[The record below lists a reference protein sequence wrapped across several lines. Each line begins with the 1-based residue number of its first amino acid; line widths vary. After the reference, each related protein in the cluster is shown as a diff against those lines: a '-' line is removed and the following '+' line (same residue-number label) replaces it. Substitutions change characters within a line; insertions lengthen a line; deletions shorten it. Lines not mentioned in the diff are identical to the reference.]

1 MIKILLLIDYSSEFD
16 RKLLRGLVQYSKEN
30 GPWLFYRLPSYYS
43 AMHGEQGILK
53 WAKEWKADAII
64 GQWNNDTIDLQKELN
79 IPVVLQNYH
88 HRSVTYSNLTGGY
101 KGTGRMA
108 AQFFAKRMFRNFA
121 YFGVKGVVW
130 SDERC
135 EGYRQEVKRIGG
147 EFFSFE
153 SDKQED
159 EIRME
164 VSQWLQQLPKPVAL
178 FCCDDAHALF
188 ISETCRMNNIHIPEE
203 IALLGVDNDELMC
216 NISDP
221 PISSIEL
228 EVERGGYSIG
238 RLIHQQI
245 KKEHGGTFNI
255 VINPI
260 RIELRQSTEKHN
272 IKDPYILE
280 FLGIPEQTDFSETE
294 LESRLID
301 HLQEFLL
308 ELGTGFAFVAR
319 QKRFTFEED
328 HFRVDLVFYNRLL
341 QCFVLFD
348 LKTEKLKHQDLGQMQ
363 MYVNYYDR
371 YEKTDFENPTIGI
384 LLCPQ
389 KNDAVVELTLPENS
403 NIFPSQYQ
411 LYLPDKKLLQKKLQE
426 WIEEETGGEDD

>member
-1 MIKILLLIDYSSEFD
+1 MERDMENKNILPANPEDSVPELKLLCQKAVDLIDRARNTAIREVN
-16 RKLLRGLVQYSKEN
+16 LVQLLTYYTLGKWIVEVQQGGSGRAKYGKRVLETLSDALNHVFGKGYSVSTLTNIRKFYEIYKNRISAPMVTDFAEPNPQPLVTKFGNDVPFRLSWTHYLILMRIQNEEERDFYERLAIQEN
-30 GPWLFYRLPSYYS
+30 WGKRELSRQYGSSLYERML
-43 AMHGEQGILK
+43 
-53 WAKEWKADAII
+53 I
-64 GQWNNDTIDLQKELN
+64 GK
-79 IPVVLQNYH
+79 
-88 HRSVTYSNLTGGY
+88 
-101 KGTGRMA
+101 
-108 AQFFAKRMFRNFA
+108 
-121 YFGVKGVVW
+121 
-130 SDERC
+130 
-135 EGYRQEVKRIGG
+135 
-147 EFFSFE
+147 
-153 SDKQED
+153 DKQQ
-159 EIRME
+159 ILRL
-164 VSQWLQQLPKPVAL
+164 SKK
-178 FCCDDAHALF
+178 
-188 ISETCRMNNIHIPEE
+188 
-203 IALLGVDNDELMC
+203 
-216 NISDP
+216 
-221 PISSIEL
+221 
-228 EVERGGYSIG
+228 G
-238 RLIHQQI
+238 RLA
-245 KKEHGGTFNI
+245 
-255 VINPI
+255 
-260 RIELRQSTEKHN
+260 EKPADLV
-272 IKDPYILE
+272 KDPYILE

-403 NIFPSQYQ
+403 NIFASQYQ

>member
-1 MIKILLLIDYSSEFD
+1 MERDMENKNILPANPEDSVPELKILCQKAVDLIDRARNTAIREVN
-16 RKLLRGLVQYSKEN
+16 LVQLLTYYTLGKWIVEVQQGGSGRAKYGKRVLETLSDALNHAFGKGYSVSTLTNIRK
-30 GPWLFYRLPSYYS
+30 FYEIYKNRISAPMVTDFSEPNSQPLVTKFGNDVPFRLSWTHYL
-43 AMHGEQGILK
+43 ILMR
-53 WAKEWKADAII
+53 I
-64 GQWNNDTIDLQKELN
+64 
-79 IPVVLQNYH
+79 QNE
-88 HRSVTYSNLTGGY
+88 
-101 KGTGRMA
+101 
-108 AQFFAKRMFRNFA
+108 
-121 YFGVKGVVW
+121 
-130 SDERC
+130 DERDFY
-135 EGYRQEVKRIGG
+135 EQLAIQENWGKRELSRQYGSSLYERMLIGK
-147 EFFSFE
+147 
-153 SDKQED
+153 DKQQ
-159 EIRME
+159 ILRL
-164 VSQWLQQLPKPVAL
+164 SKK
-178 FCCDDAHALF
+178 
-188 ISETCRMNNIHIPEE
+188 
-203 IALLGVDNDELMC
+203 
-216 NISDP
+216 
-221 PISSIEL
+221 
-228 EVERGGYSIG
+228 G
-238 RLIHQQI
+238 RLA
-245 KKEHGGTFNI
+245 
-255 VINPI
+255 
-260 RIELRQSTEKHN
+260 EKPADLV
-272 IKDPYILE
+272 KDPYILE

-371 YEKTDFENPTIGI
+371 YEKADFENPTIGI

-403 NIFPSQYQ
+403 NIFASQYQ

>member
-1 MIKILLLIDYSSEFD
+1 MERDMENKNILPANPEDSVPELKILCQKAVDLIDRARNTAIREVN
-16 RKLLRGLVQYSKEN
+16 LVQLLTYYTLGKWIVEVQQGGSGRAKYGKRVLETLSDALNHVFGKGYSVSTLTNIRK
-30 GPWLFYRLPSYYS
+30 FYEIYKNRISAPMVTDFAEQNSQPLVTKFGNDVPFRLSWTHYL
-43 AMHGEQGILK
+43 ILMR
-53 WAKEWKADAII
+53 I
-64 GQWNNDTIDLQKELN
+64 
-79 IPVVLQNYH
+79 QNE
-88 HRSVTYSNLTGGY
+88 
-101 KGTGRMA
+101 
-108 AQFFAKRMFRNFA
+108 
-121 YFGVKGVVW
+121 
-130 SDERC
+130 DERDFY
-135 EGYRQEVKRIGG
+135 EQLAIQENWGKRELSRQYGSSLYEWMLIGK
-147 EFFSFE
+147 
-153 SDKQED
+153 DKQQ
-159 EIRME
+159 ILRL
-164 VSQWLQQLPKPVAL
+164 SKK
-178 FCCDDAHALF
+178 
-188 ISETCRMNNIHIPEE
+188 
-203 IALLGVDNDELMC
+203 
-216 NISDP
+216 
-221 PISSIEL
+221 
-228 EVERGGYSIG
+228 G
-238 RLIHQQI
+238 RLA
-245 KKEHGGTFNI
+245 
-255 VINPI
+255 
-260 RIELRQSTEKHN
+260 EKPADLV
-272 IKDPYILE
+272 KDPYILE

-403 NIFPSQYQ
+403 NIFASQYQ

>member
-1 MIKILLLIDYSSEFD
+1 MERDMENKNILPANPEDSVPELKILCQKADDLIDRARNTAIREVN
-16 RKLLRGLVQYSKEN
+16 LVQLLTYYTLGKWIVEVQQGGSGRAKYGKRVLETLSDALNHVFGKGYSVSTLTNIRKFYEIYKNRISAPMVTDFSEPNSQPLVTKFGNDVPFRLSWTHYLILMRIQNEEERDFYEQLAIQEN
-30 GPWLFYRLPSYYS
+30 WGKRELSRQYGSSLYERML
-43 AMHGEQGILK
+43 
-53 WAKEWKADAII
+53 I
-64 GQWNNDTIDLQKELN
+64 GK
-79 IPVVLQNYH
+79 
-88 HRSVTYSNLTGGY
+88 
-101 KGTGRMA
+101 
-108 AQFFAKRMFRNFA
+108 
-121 YFGVKGVVW
+121 
-130 SDERC
+130 
-135 EGYRQEVKRIGG
+135 
-147 EFFSFE
+147 
-153 SDKQED
+153 DKQQ
-159 EIRME
+159 ILRL
-164 VSQWLQQLPKPVAL
+164 SKK
-178 FCCDDAHALF
+178 
-188 ISETCRMNNIHIPEE
+188 
-203 IALLGVDNDELMC
+203 
-216 NISDP
+216 
-221 PISSIEL
+221 
-228 EVERGGYSIG
+228 G
-238 RLIHQQI
+238 RLA
-245 KKEHGGTFNI
+245 
-255 VINPI
+255 
-260 RIELRQSTEKHN
+260 EKPADLV
-272 IKDPYILE
+272 KDPYILE

-403 NIFPSQYQ
+403 NIFASQYQ

>member
-1 MIKILLLIDYSSEFD
+1 MERDMENKNILPENPEDSVPELKILCQKAVDLIDRARNTAIREVN
-16 RKLLRGLVQYSKEN
+16 LVQLLTYYTLGKWIVEVQQGGSGRAKYGKRVLETLSDALNHVFGKGYSVSTLTNIRK
-30 GPWLFYRLPSYYS
+30 FYEIYKNRISAPMVTDFAEQNSQPLVTKFGNDVPFRLSWTHYL
-43 AMHGEQGILK
+43 ILMR
-53 WAKEWKADAII
+53 I
-64 GQWNNDTIDLQKELN
+64 
-79 IPVVLQNYH
+79 QNE
-88 HRSVTYSNLTGGY
+88 
-101 KGTGRMA
+101 
-108 AQFFAKRMFRNFA
+108 
-121 YFGVKGVVW
+121 
-130 SDERC
+130 DERDFY
-135 EGYRQEVKRIGG
+135 EQLAIQENWGKRELSRQYGSSLYERMLIGK
-147 EFFSFE
+147 
-153 SDKQED
+153 DKQQ
-159 EIRME
+159 ILRL
-164 VSQWLQQLPKPVAL
+164 SKK
-178 FCCDDAHALF
+178 
-188 ISETCRMNNIHIPEE
+188 
-203 IALLGVDNDELMC
+203 
-216 NISDP
+216 
-221 PISSIEL
+221 
-228 EVERGGYSIG
+228 G
-238 RLIHQQI
+238 RLA
-245 KKEHGGTFNI
+245 
-255 VINPI
+255 
-260 RIELRQSTEKHN
+260 EKPADLV
-272 IKDPYILE
+272 KDPYILE

-403 NIFPSQYQ
+403 NIFASQYQ

>member
-1 MIKILLLIDYSSEFD
+1 MERDMENKNILPANPEDSVPELKILCQKAVDLIDRARNTAIREVN
-16 RKLLRGLVQYSKEN
+16 LVQLLTYYTLGKWIVEVQQGGSGRAKYGKRVLETLSDALNHVFGKGYSVSTLTNIRKFYEIYKNRISAPMVTDFAEQNSQPLVTKFGNDVPFRLSWTHYLILMRIQNEEERDFYERLAIQEN
-30 GPWLFYRLPSYYS
+30 WGKRELSRQYGSSLYERML
-43 AMHGEQGILK
+43 
-53 WAKEWKADAII
+53 I
-64 GQWNNDTIDLQKELN
+64 GK
-79 IPVVLQNYH
+79 
-88 HRSVTYSNLTGGY
+88 
-101 KGTGRMA
+101 
-108 AQFFAKRMFRNFA
+108 
-121 YFGVKGVVW
+121 
-130 SDERC
+130 
-135 EGYRQEVKRIGG
+135 
-147 EFFSFE
+147 
-153 SDKQED
+153 DKQQ
-159 EIRME
+159 ILRL
-164 VSQWLQQLPKPVAL
+164 SKK
-178 FCCDDAHALF
+178 
-188 ISETCRMNNIHIPEE
+188 
-203 IALLGVDNDELMC
+203 
-216 NISDP
+216 
-221 PISSIEL
+221 
-228 EVERGGYSIG
+228 G
-238 RLIHQQI
+238 RLA
-245 KKEHGGTFNI
+245 
-255 VINPI
+255 
-260 RIELRQSTEKHN
+260 EKPADLV
-272 IKDPYILE
+272 KDPYILE

-389 KNDAVVELTLPENS
+389 KNDAVVKLTLPENS
-403 NIFPSQYQ
+403 NIFASQYQ

>member
-1 MIKILLLIDYSSEFD
+1 MERDMENKNILPANPGDSVPELKILCQKAVDLIDRARNTAIREVN
-16 RKLLRGLVQYSKEN
+16 LVQLLTYYTLGKWIVEVQQGGSGRAKYGKRVLETLSDALNHVFGKGYSVSTLTNIRK
-30 GPWLFYRLPSYYS
+30 FYEIYKNRISAPMVTDFSEPNSQPLVTKFGNDVPFRLSWTHYL
-43 AMHGEQGILK
+43 ILMR
-53 WAKEWKADAII
+53 I
-64 GQWNNDTIDLQKELN
+64 
-79 IPVVLQNYH
+79 QNE
-88 HRSVTYSNLTGGY
+88 
-101 KGTGRMA
+101 
-108 AQFFAKRMFRNFA
+108 
-121 YFGVKGVVW
+121 
-130 SDERC
+130 DERDFY
-135 EGYRQEVKRIGG
+135 ERLAIQENWGKRELSRQYGSSLYERMLIGK
-147 EFFSFE
+147 
-153 SDKQED
+153 DKQQ
-159 EIRME
+159 ILRL
-164 VSQWLQQLPKPVAL
+164 SKK
-178 FCCDDAHALF
+178 
-188 ISETCRMNNIHIPEE
+188 
-203 IALLGVDNDELMC
+203 
-216 NISDP
+216 
-221 PISSIEL
+221 
-228 EVERGGYSIG
+228 G
-238 RLIHQQI
+238 RLA
-245 KKEHGGTFNI
+245 
-255 VINPI
+255 
-260 RIELRQSTEKHN
+260 EKPADLV
-272 IKDPYILE
+272 KDPYILE

-403 NIFPSQYQ
+403 NIFASQYQ

>member
-1 MIKILLLIDYSSEFD
+1 MERDMENKNILPANPEDSVPELKILCQKAVDLIDRARNTAIREVN
-16 RKLLRGLVQYSKEN
+16 LVQLLTYYTLGKWIVEVQQGGSGRAKYGKRVLETLSDALNHVFGKGYSVSTLTNIRK
-30 GPWLFYRLPSYYS
+30 FYEIYKNRISAPMVTDFSEPNSQPLVTKFGNDVPFRLSWTHYL
-43 AMHGEQGILK
+43 ILMR
-53 WAKEWKADAII
+53 I
-64 GQWNNDTIDLQKELN
+64 
-79 IPVVLQNYH
+79 QNE
-88 HRSVTYSNLTGGY
+88 
-101 KGTGRMA
+101 
-108 AQFFAKRMFRNFA
+108 
-121 YFGVKGVVW
+121 
-130 SDERC
+130 DERDFY
-135 EGYRQEVKRIGG
+135 ERLAIQENWGKRELSRQYGSSLYERMLIGK
-147 EFFSFE
+147 
-153 SDKQED
+153 DKQQ
-159 EIRME
+159 ILRL
-164 VSQWLQQLPKPVAL
+164 SKKGQLAEKPADLV
-178 FCCDDAHALF
+178 
-188 ISETCRMNNIHIPEE
+188 
-203 IALLGVDNDELMC
+203 
-216 NISDP
+216 
-221 PISSIEL
+221 
-228 EVERGGYSIG
+228 
-238 RLIHQQI
+238 
-245 KKEHGGTFNI
+245 
-255 VINPI
+255 
-260 RIELRQSTEKHN
+260 
-272 IKDPYILE
+272 KDPYILE

-403 NIFPSQYQ
+403 NIFASQYQ

>member
-1 MIKILLLIDYSSEFD
+1 MKRDMENKNILPANPEDSVPELKILCQKAVDLIDRARNTAIREVN
-16 RKLLRGLVQYSKEN
+16 LVQLLTYYTLGKWIVEVQQGGSGRAKYGKRVLETLSDALNQAFGKGYSVSTLTNIRK
-30 GPWLFYRLPSYYS
+30 FYEIYKNRISAPMVTDFAEPNPQPLVTKFGNDVPFRLSWTHYL
-43 AMHGEQGILK
+43 ILMR
-53 WAKEWKADAII
+53 I
-64 GQWNNDTIDLQKELN
+64 
-79 IPVVLQNYH
+79 QNE
-88 HRSVTYSNLTGGY
+88 
-101 KGTGRMA
+101 
-108 AQFFAKRMFRNFA
+108 
-121 YFGVKGVVW
+121 
-130 SDERC
+130 DERDFY
-135 EGYRQEVKRIGG
+135 EQLAIQENWGKRELSRQYGSSLYERMLIGK
-147 EFFSFE
+147 
-153 SDKQED
+153 DKQQ
-159 EIRME
+159 ILRL
-164 VSQWLQQLPKPVAL
+164 SKK
-178 FCCDDAHALF
+178 
-188 ISETCRMNNIHIPEE
+188 
-203 IALLGVDNDELMC
+203 
-216 NISDP
+216 
-221 PISSIEL
+221 
-228 EVERGGYSIG
+228 G
-238 RLIHQQI
+238 RLA
-245 KKEHGGTFNI
+245 
-255 VINPI
+255 
-260 RIELRQSTEKHN
+260 EKPADLV
-272 IKDPYILE
+272 KDPYILE

-403 NIFPSQYQ
+403 NIFASQYQ

-426 WIEEETGGEDD
+426 WIEEETVGEDD

>member
-1 MIKILLLIDYSSEFD
+1 MERDMENKNILPENPEDSVPELKILCQKAVNLIDRARNTAIREVN
-16 RKLLRGLVQYSKEN
+16 LVQLLTYYTLGKWIVEVQQGGSGRAKYGKRVLETLSDALNQAFGKGYSVSTLTNIRK
-30 GPWLFYRLPSYYS
+30 FYEIYKSRISPPLVTDFAEQNSQPLVTKFGNDVPFRLSWTHYL
-43 AMHGEQGILK
+43 ILMR
-53 WAKEWKADAII
+53 I
-64 GQWNNDTIDLQKELN
+64 
-79 IPVVLQNYH
+79 QNE
-88 HRSVTYSNLTGGY
+88 
-101 KGTGRMA
+101 
-108 AQFFAKRMFRNFA
+108 
-121 YFGVKGVVW
+121 
-130 SDERC
+130 DERDFY
-135 EGYRQEVKRIGG
+135 ERLAIQENWGKRELSRQYGSSLYERMLIGK
-147 EFFSFE
+147 
-153 SDKQED
+153 DKQQ
-159 EIRME
+159 ILRL
-164 VSQWLQQLPKPVAL
+164 SKK
-178 FCCDDAHALF
+178 
-188 ISETCRMNNIHIPEE
+188 
-203 IALLGVDNDELMC
+203 
-216 NISDP
+216 
-221 PISSIEL
+221 
-228 EVERGGYSIG
+228 G
-238 RLIHQQI
+238 RLA
-245 KKEHGGTFNI
+245 
-255 VINPI
+255 
-260 RIELRQSTEKHN
+260 EKPADLV
-272 IKDPYILE
+272 KDPYILE

-371 YEKTDFENPTIGI
+371 YEKKDFENPTIGI

-403 NIFPSQYQ
+403 NIFASQYQ

>member
-1 MIKILLLIDYSSEFD
+1 MERDMENKNILPANPEDSVPELKILCQKAVDLIDRARNTAIHEVN
-16 RKLLRGLVQYSKEN
+16 LVQLLTYYTLGKWIVEVQQGGSGRAKYGKRVLETLSDALNHAFGKGYSVSTLTNIRK
-30 GPWLFYRLPSYYS
+30 FYEIYKNRISAPMVTDFSEPNSQPLVTKFGNDVPFRLSWTHYL
-43 AMHGEQGILK
+43 ILMR
-53 WAKEWKADAII
+53 I
-64 GQWNNDTIDLQKELN
+64 
-79 IPVVLQNYH
+79 QNE
-88 HRSVTYSNLTGGY
+88 
-101 KGTGRMA
+101 
-108 AQFFAKRMFRNFA
+108 
-121 YFGVKGVVW
+121 
-130 SDERC
+130 DERVFY
-135 EGYRQEVKRIGG
+135 EQLAIQENWGKRELSRQYGSSLYERMLIGK
-147 EFFSFE
+147 
-153 SDKQED
+153 DKQQ
-159 EIRME
+159 ILRL
-164 VSQWLQQLPKPVAL
+164 SKK
-178 FCCDDAHALF
+178 
-188 ISETCRMNNIHIPEE
+188 
-203 IALLGVDNDELMC
+203 
-216 NISDP
+216 
-221 PISSIEL
+221 
-228 EVERGGYSIG
+228 G
-238 RLIHQQI
+238 RLA
-245 KKEHGGTFNI
+245 
-255 VINPI
+255 
-260 RIELRQSTEKHN
+260 EKPADLV
-272 IKDPYILE
+272 KDPYILE

-403 NIFPSQYQ
+403 NIFASQYQ

>member
-1 MIKILLLIDYSSEFD
+1 MERDMENKNILPANPEDSVPELKILCQKAVDLIDRARNTAIREVN
-16 RKLLRGLVQYSKEN
+16 LVQLLTYYTLGKWIVEVQQGGSGRAKYGKRVLETLSDALNHAFGKGYSVSTLTNIRK
-30 GPWLFYRLPSYYS
+30 FYEIYKNRISAPMVTDFAEPNPQPLVTKFGNDVPFRLSWTHYL
-43 AMHGEQGILK
+43 ILMR
-53 WAKEWKADAII
+53 I
-64 GQWNNDTIDLQKELN
+64 
-79 IPVVLQNYH
+79 QNE
-88 HRSVTYSNLTGGY
+88 
-101 KGTGRMA
+101 
-108 AQFFAKRMFRNFA
+108 
-121 YFGVKGVVW
+121 
-130 SDERC
+130 DERDFY
-135 EGYRQEVKRIGG
+135 EQLAIQENWGKRELSRQYGSSLYERMLIGK
-147 EFFSFE
+147 
-153 SDKQED
+153 DKQQ
-159 EIRME
+159 ILRL
-164 VSQWLQQLPKPVAL
+164 SKK
-178 FCCDDAHALF
+178 
-188 ISETCRMNNIHIPEE
+188 
-203 IALLGVDNDELMC
+203 
-216 NISDP
+216 
-221 PISSIEL
+221 
-228 EVERGGYSIG
+228 G
-238 RLIHQQI
+238 RLA
-245 KKEHGGTFNI
+245 
-255 VINPI
+255 
-260 RIELRQSTEKHN
+260 EKPADLV
-272 IKDPYILE
+272 KDPYILE

-403 NIFPSQYQ
+403 NIFASQYQ

>member
-1 MIKILLLIDYSSEFD
+1 MERDMENKNILPANPEDSVPELKILCQKAVDLIDRARNTAIREVN
-16 RKLLRGLVQYSKEN
+16 LVQLLTYYTLGKWIVEVQQGGSGRAKYGKRVLETLSDALNHVFGKGYSVSTLTNIRK
-30 GPWLFYRLPSYYS
+30 FYEIYKNRISAPMVTDFAEQNSQPLVTKFGNDVPFRLSWTHYL
-43 AMHGEQGILK
+43 ILMR
-53 WAKEWKADAII
+53 I
-64 GQWNNDTIDLQKELN
+64 
-79 IPVVLQNYH
+79 QNE
-88 HRSVTYSNLTGGY
+88 
-101 KGTGRMA
+101 
-108 AQFFAKRMFRNFA
+108 
-121 YFGVKGVVW
+121 
-130 SDERC
+130 DERAFY
-135 EGYRQEVKRIGG
+135 EQLAIQENWGKRELSRQYGSSLYERMLIGK
-147 EFFSFE
+147 
-153 SDKQED
+153 DKQQ
-159 EIRME
+159 ILRL
-164 VSQWLQQLPKPVAL
+164 SKK
-178 FCCDDAHALF
+178 
-188 ISETCRMNNIHIPEE
+188 
-203 IALLGVDNDELMC
+203 
-216 NISDP
+216 
-221 PISSIEL
+221 
-228 EVERGGYSIG
+228 G
-238 RLIHQQI
+238 RLA
-245 KKEHGGTFNI
+245 
-255 VINPI
+255 
-260 RIELRQSTEKHN
+260 EKPADLV
-272 IKDPYILE
+272 KDPYILE

-403 NIFPSQYQ
+403 NIFASQYQ

>member
-1 MIKILLLIDYSSEFD
+1 MERDMENKNILPANPEDSVPELKLLCQKAVDLIDRARNTAIREVN
-16 RKLLRGLVQYSKEN
+16 LVQLLTYYTLGKWIVEVQQGGSGRARYGKRVLETLSDALNHVFGKGYSVSTLTNIRK
-30 GPWLFYRLPSYYS
+30 FYEIYKNRISAPMVTDFAEPNSQPLVTKFGNDVPFRLSWTHYL
-43 AMHGEQGILK
+43 ILMR
-53 WAKEWKADAII
+53 I
-64 GQWNNDTIDLQKELN
+64 
-79 IPVVLQNYH
+79 QNE
-88 HRSVTYSNLTGGY
+88 
-101 KGTGRMA
+101 
-108 AQFFAKRMFRNFA
+108 
-121 YFGVKGVVW
+121 
-130 SDERC
+130 DERDFY
-135 EGYRQEVKRIGG
+135 EQLAIQENWGKRELSRQYGSSLYERMLIGK
-147 EFFSFE
+147 
-153 SDKQED
+153 DKQQ
-159 EIRME
+159 ILRL
-164 VSQWLQQLPKPVAL
+164 SKK
-178 FCCDDAHALF
+178 
-188 ISETCRMNNIHIPEE
+188 
-203 IALLGVDNDELMC
+203 
-216 NISDP
+216 
-221 PISSIEL
+221 
-228 EVERGGYSIG
+228 G
-238 RLIHQQI
+238 RLA
-245 KKEHGGTFNI
+245 
-255 VINPI
+255 
-260 RIELRQSTEKHN
+260 EKPADLV
-272 IKDPYILE
+272 KDPYILE

-403 NIFPSQYQ
+403 NIFASQYQ

>member
-1 MIKILLLIDYSSEFD
+1 MERDMENKNILPANPEDSVPELKILCQKAVDLIDRARNTAIREVN
-16 RKLLRGLVQYSKEN
+16 LVQLLTYYTLGKWIVEVQQGGSGRAKYGKRVLETLSDALNHVFGKGYSVSTLTNIRK
-30 GPWLFYRLPSYYS
+30 FYEIYKNRISAPMVTDFAEQNSQPLVTKFGNDVPFRLSWTHYL
-43 AMHGEQGILK
+43 ILMR
-53 WAKEWKADAII
+53 I
-64 GQWNNDTIDLQKELN
+64 
-79 IPVVLQNYH
+79 QNE
-88 HRSVTYSNLTGGY
+88 
-101 KGTGRMA
+101 
-108 AQFFAKRMFRNFA
+108 
-121 YFGVKGVVW
+121 
-130 SDERC
+130 DERDFY
-135 EGYRQEVKRIGG
+135 ERLAIQENWGKRELSRQYGSSLYERMLIGK
-147 EFFSFE
+147 
-153 SDKQED
+153 DKQQ
-159 EIRME
+159 ILRL
-164 VSQWLQQLPKPVAL
+164 SKK
-178 FCCDDAHALF
+178 
-188 ISETCRMNNIHIPEE
+188 
-203 IALLGVDNDELMC
+203 
-216 NISDP
+216 
-221 PISSIEL
+221 
-228 EVERGGYSIG
+228 G
-238 RLIHQQI
+238 RLA
-245 KKEHGGTFNI
+245 
-255 VINPI
+255 
-260 RIELRQSTEKHN
+260 EKPADLV
-272 IKDPYILE
+272 KDPYILE
-280 FLGIPEQTDFSETE
+280 VLGIPEQTDFSETE

-403 NIFPSQYQ
+403 NIFASQYQ

>member
-1 MIKILLLIDYSSEFD
+1 MERDMENKNILPANPEDSVPELKILCQKAVDLIDRARNTAIREVN
-16 RKLLRGLVQYSKEN
+16 LVQLLTYYTLGKWIVEVQQGGSGRAKYGKRVLETLSDALNHVFGKGYSVSTLTNIRKFYEIYKNRISAPMVTDFSEPNSQPLVTKFGNDVPFRLSWTHYLILMRIQNEEERDFYERLAIQEN
-30 GPWLFYRLPSYYS
+30 WGKRELSRQYGSSLYERML
-43 AMHGEQGILK
+43 
-53 WAKEWKADAII
+53 I
-64 GQWNNDTIDLQKELN
+64 GK
-79 IPVVLQNYH
+79 
-88 HRSVTYSNLTGGY
+88 
-101 KGTGRMA
+101 
-108 AQFFAKRMFRNFA
+108 
-121 YFGVKGVVW
+121 
-130 SDERC
+130 
-135 EGYRQEVKRIGG
+135 
-147 EFFSFE
+147 
-153 SDKQED
+153 DKQQ
-159 EIRME
+159 ILRL
-164 VSQWLQQLPKPVAL
+164 SKK
-178 FCCDDAHALF
+178 
-188 ISETCRMNNIHIPEE
+188 
-203 IALLGVDNDELMC
+203 
-216 NISDP
+216 
-221 PISSIEL
+221 
-228 EVERGGYSIG
+228 G
-238 RLIHQQI
+238 RLA
-245 KKEHGGTFNI
+245 
-255 VINPI
+255 
-260 RIELRQSTEKHN
+260 EKPADLV
-272 IKDPYILE
+272 KDPYILE

-319 QKRFTFEED
+319 QKLFTFEED

-403 NIFPSQYQ
+403 NIFASQYQ

>member
-1 MIKILLLIDYSSEFD
+1 MERDMENKNILPANPEDSVPELKILCQKAVDLIDRARNTAIREVN
-16 RKLLRGLVQYSKEN
+16 LVQLLTYYTLGKWIVEVQQGGSGRAKYGKRVLETLSDALNHVFGKGYSVSTLTNIRK
-30 GPWLFYRLPSYYS
+30 FYEIYKNRISAPMVTDFSEPNSQPLVTKFGNDVPFRLSWTHYL
-43 AMHGEQGILK
+43 ILMR
-53 WAKEWKADAII
+53 I
-64 GQWNNDTIDLQKELN
+64 
-79 IPVVLQNYH
+79 QNE
-88 HRSVTYSNLTGGY
+88 
-101 KGTGRMA
+101 
-108 AQFFAKRMFRNFA
+108 
-121 YFGVKGVVW
+121 
-130 SDERC
+130 DERDFY
-135 EGYRQEVKRIGG
+135 ERLAIQENWGKRELSRQYGSSLYERMLIGK
-147 EFFSFE
+147 
-153 SDKQED
+153 DKQQ
-159 EIRME
+159 I
-164 VSQWLQQLPKPVAL
+164 L
-178 FCCDDAHALF
+178 
-188 ISETCRMNNIHIPEE
+188 
-203 IALLGVDNDELMC
+203 
-216 NISDP
+216 
-221 PISSIEL
+221 
-228 EVERGGYSIG
+228 
-238 RLIHQQI
+238 RLS
-245 KKEHGGTFNI
+245 KKE
-255 VINPI
+255 
-260 RIELRQSTEKHN
+260 RLAEKPADLV
-272 IKDPYILE
+272 KDPYILE

-403 NIFPSQYQ
+403 NIFASQYQ

>member
-1 MIKILLLIDYSSEFD
+1 MERDMENKNILPANPEDSVPELKILCQKAVDLIDRARNTAIREVN
-16 RKLLRGLVQYSKEN
+16 LVQLLTYYTLGKWIVEVQQGGSGRAKYGKRVLETLSDALNHVFGKGYSVSTLTNIRK
-30 GPWLFYRLPSYYS
+30 FYEIYKNRISAPMVTDFAEPNSQPLVTKFGNDVPFRLSWTHYL
-43 AMHGEQGILK
+43 ILMR
-53 WAKEWKADAII
+53 I
-64 GQWNNDTIDLQKELN
+64 
-79 IPVVLQNYH
+79 QNE
-88 HRSVTYSNLTGGY
+88 
-101 KGTGRMA
+101 
-108 AQFFAKRMFRNFA
+108 
-121 YFGVKGVVW
+121 
-130 SDERC
+130 DERDFY
-135 EGYRQEVKRIGG
+135 ERLAIQENWGKRELSRQYGSSLYERMLIGKG
-147 EFFSFE
+147 
-153 SDKQED
+153 KQQ
-159 EIRME
+159 ILRL
-164 VSQWLQQLPKPVAL
+164 SKK
-178 FCCDDAHALF
+178 
-188 ISETCRMNNIHIPEE
+188 
-203 IALLGVDNDELMC
+203 
-216 NISDP
+216 
-221 PISSIEL
+221 
-228 EVERGGYSIG
+228 G
-238 RLIHQQI
+238 RLA
-245 KKEHGGTFNI
+245 
-255 VINPI
+255 
-260 RIELRQSTEKHN
+260 EKPADLV
-272 IKDPYILE
+272 KDPYILE

-403 NIFPSQYQ
+403 NIFASQYQ

>member
-1 MIKILLLIDYSSEFD
+1 MERDMENKNILPANPEDSVPELKILCQKAVDLIDRARNTAIREVN
-16 RKLLRGLVQYSKEN
+16 LVQLLTYYTLGKWIVEVQQGGSGRAKYGKRVLETLSDALNHVFGKGYSVSTLTNIRKFYEIYKNRISAPMVTDFAEQNSQPLVTKFGNDVPFRLSWTHYLILMRIQNEEERDFYERLAIQEN
-30 GPWLFYRLPSYYS
+30 WGKRELSRQYGSSLYERML
-43 AMHGEQGILK
+43 
-53 WAKEWKADAII
+53 I
-64 GQWNNDTIDLQKELN
+64 GK
-79 IPVVLQNYH
+79 
-88 HRSVTYSNLTGGY
+88 
-101 KGTGRMA
+101 
-108 AQFFAKRMFRNFA
+108 
-121 YFGVKGVVW
+121 
-130 SDERC
+130 
-135 EGYRQEVKRIGG
+135 
-147 EFFSFE
+147 
-153 SDKQED
+153 DKQQ
-159 EIRME
+159 ILRL
-164 VSQWLQQLPKPVAL
+164 SKK
-178 FCCDDAHALF
+178 
-188 ISETCRMNNIHIPEE
+188 
-203 IALLGVDNDELMC
+203 
-216 NISDP
+216 
-221 PISSIEL
+221 
-228 EVERGGYSIG
+228 G
-238 RLIHQQI
+238 RLA
-245 KKEHGGTFNI
+245 
-255 VINPI
+255 
-260 RIELRQSTEKHN
+260 EKPADLV
-272 IKDPYILE
+272 KDPYILE

-371 YEKTDFENPTIGI
+371 YEKTDFEKPTIGI

-403 NIFPSQYQ
+403 NIFASQYQ

>member
-1 MIKILLLIDYSSEFD
+1 MERDMENKNILPANPGDSVPELKILCQKAVDLIDRARNTAIREVN
-16 RKLLRGLVQYSKEN
+16 LVQLLTYYTLGKWIVEVQQGGSGRAKYGKRVLETLSDALNHAFGKGYSVSTLTNIRK
-30 GPWLFYRLPSYYS
+30 FYEIYKNRISAPMVTDFSEPNSQPLVTKFGNDVPFRLSWTHYL
-43 AMHGEQGILK
+43 ILMR
-53 WAKEWKADAII
+53 I
-64 GQWNNDTIDLQKELN
+64 
-79 IPVVLQNYH
+79 QNE
-88 HRSVTYSNLTGGY
+88 
-101 KGTGRMA
+101 
-108 AQFFAKRMFRNFA
+108 
-121 YFGVKGVVW
+121 
-130 SDERC
+130 DERDFY
-135 EGYRQEVKRIGG
+135 EQLAIQENWGKRELSRQYGSSLYERMLIGK
-147 EFFSFE
+147 
-153 SDKQED
+153 DKQQ
-159 EIRME
+159 ILRL
-164 VSQWLQQLPKPVAL
+164 SKK
-178 FCCDDAHALF
+178 
-188 ISETCRMNNIHIPEE
+188 
-203 IALLGVDNDELMC
+203 
-216 NISDP
+216 
-221 PISSIEL
+221 
-228 EVERGGYSIG
+228 G
-238 RLIHQQI
+238 RLA
-245 KKEHGGTFNI
+245 
-255 VINPI
+255 
-260 RIELRQSTEKHN
+260 EKPADLL
-272 IKDPYILE
+272 KDPYILE

-403 NIFPSQYQ
+403 NIFASQYQ

>member
-1 MIKILLLIDYSSEFD
+1 MERDMENKNILPENPEDSVPELKILCQKAVDLIDRARNTAIREVN
-16 RKLLRGLVQYSKEN
+16 LVQLLTYYTLGKWIVEVQQGGSGRAKYGKRVLETLSDALNHVFGKGYSVSTLTNIRKFYEIYKNRISAPMVTDFSEPNPQPLVTKFGNDVPFRLSWTHYLILMRIQNEEERDFYERLAIQEN
-30 GPWLFYRLPSYYS
+30 WGKRELSRQYGSSLYERML
-43 AMHGEQGILK
+43 
-53 WAKEWKADAII
+53 I
-64 GQWNNDTIDLQKELN
+64 GK
-79 IPVVLQNYH
+79 
-88 HRSVTYSNLTGGY
+88 
-101 KGTGRMA
+101 
-108 AQFFAKRMFRNFA
+108 
-121 YFGVKGVVW
+121 
-130 SDERC
+130 
-135 EGYRQEVKRIGG
+135 
-147 EFFSFE
+147 
-153 SDKQED
+153 DKQQ
-159 EIRME
+159 ILRL
-164 VSQWLQQLPKPVAL
+164 SKK
-178 FCCDDAHALF
+178 
-188 ISETCRMNNIHIPEE
+188 
-203 IALLGVDNDELMC
+203 
-216 NISDP
+216 
-221 PISSIEL
+221 
-228 EVERGGYSIG
+228 G
-238 RLIHQQI
+238 RLA
-245 KKEHGGTFNI
+245 
-255 VINPI
+255 
-260 RIELRQSTEKHN
+260 EKPADLV
-272 IKDPYILE
+272 KDPYILE

-403 NIFPSQYQ
+403 NIFASQYQ

>member
-1 MIKILLLIDYSSEFD
+1 MERDMENKNILPENPEDSVPELKILCQKAVDLIDRARNTAIREVN
-16 RKLLRGLVQYSKEN
+16 LVQLLTYYTLGKWIVEVQQGGSGRAKYGKRVLETLSDALNHAFGKGYSVSTLTNIRK
-30 GPWLFYRLPSYYS
+30 FYEIYKNRISAPMVTDFAEPNPQPLVTKFGNDVPFRLSWTHYL
-43 AMHGEQGILK
+43 ILMR
-53 WAKEWKADAII
+53 I
-64 GQWNNDTIDLQKELN
+64 
-79 IPVVLQNYH
+79 QNE
-88 HRSVTYSNLTGGY
+88 
-101 KGTGRMA
+101 
-108 AQFFAKRMFRNFA
+108 
-121 YFGVKGVVW
+121 
-130 SDERC
+130 DERDFY
-135 EGYRQEVKRIGG
+135 EQLAIQENWGKRELSRQYGSSLYERMLIGK
-147 EFFSFE
+147 
-153 SDKQED
+153 DKQQ
-159 EIRME
+159 ILRL
-164 VSQWLQQLPKPVAL
+164 SKK
-178 FCCDDAHALF
+178 
-188 ISETCRMNNIHIPEE
+188 
-203 IALLGVDNDELMC
+203 
-216 NISDP
+216 
-221 PISSIEL
+221 
-228 EVERGGYSIG
+228 G
-238 RLIHQQI
+238 RLA
-245 KKEHGGTFNI
+245 
-255 VINPI
+255 
-260 RIELRQSTEKHN
+260 EKPADLV
-272 IKDPYILE
+272 KDPYILE

-403 NIFPSQYQ
+403 NIFASQYQ

>member
-1 MIKILLLIDYSSEFD
+1 MERDMENKNILPANPEDSVPELKILCQKAVDLIDRARNTAIREVN
-16 RKLLRGLVQYSKEN
+16 LVQLLTYYTLGKWIVEVQQGGSGRAKYGKRVLETLSDALNHAFGKGYSVSTLTNIRKFYEIYKNRISAPMVTDFSEPNSQPLVTKFGNDVPFRLSWTHYLILMRIQNEEERDFYERLAIQEN
-30 GPWLFYRLPSYYS
+30 WGKRELSRQCGSSLYERML
-43 AMHGEQGILK
+43 
-53 WAKEWKADAII
+53 I
-64 GQWNNDTIDLQKELN
+64 GK
-79 IPVVLQNYH
+79 
-88 HRSVTYSNLTGGY
+88 
-101 KGTGRMA
+101 
-108 AQFFAKRMFRNFA
+108 
-121 YFGVKGVVW
+121 
-130 SDERC
+130 
-135 EGYRQEVKRIGG
+135 
-147 EFFSFE
+147 
-153 SDKQED
+153 DKQQ
-159 EIRME
+159 ILRL
-164 VSQWLQQLPKPVAL
+164 SKK
-178 FCCDDAHALF
+178 
-188 ISETCRMNNIHIPEE
+188 
-203 IALLGVDNDELMC
+203 
-216 NISDP
+216 
-221 PISSIEL
+221 
-228 EVERGGYSIG
+228 G
-238 RLIHQQI
+238 RLA
-245 KKEHGGTFNI
+245 
-255 VINPI
+255 
-260 RIELRQSTEKHN
+260 EKPADLV
-272 IKDPYILE
+272 KDPYILE

-403 NIFPSQYQ
+403 NIFASQYQ

>member
-1 MIKILLLIDYSSEFD
+1 MERDMENKNILPANPEDSVPELKLLCQKAVDLIDRARNTAIREVN
-16 RKLLRGLVQYSKEN
+16 LVQLLTYYTLGKWIIEVQQGGSGRARYGKRVLETLSDALNHVFGKGYSVSTLTNIRK
-30 GPWLFYRLPSYYS
+30 FYEIYKNRISAPMVTDFAEPNSQPLVTKFGNDVPFRLSWTHYL
-43 AMHGEQGILK
+43 ILMR
-53 WAKEWKADAII
+53 I
-64 GQWNNDTIDLQKELN
+64 
-79 IPVVLQNYH
+79 QNE
-88 HRSVTYSNLTGGY
+88 
-101 KGTGRMA
+101 
-108 AQFFAKRMFRNFA
+108 
-121 YFGVKGVVW
+121 
-130 SDERC
+130 DERDFY
-135 EGYRQEVKRIGG
+135 EQLAIQENWGKRELSRQYGSSLYERMLIGK
-147 EFFSFE
+147 
-153 SDKQED
+153 DKQQ
-159 EIRME
+159 ILRL
-164 VSQWLQQLPKPVAL
+164 SKK
-178 FCCDDAHALF
+178 
-188 ISETCRMNNIHIPEE
+188 
-203 IALLGVDNDELMC
+203 
-216 NISDP
+216 
-221 PISSIEL
+221 
-228 EVERGGYSIG
+228 G
-238 RLIHQQI
+238 RLA
-245 KKEHGGTFNI
+245 
-255 VINPI
+255 
-260 RIELRQSTEKHN
+260 EKPADLV
-272 IKDPYILE
+272 KDPYILE

-403 NIFPSQYQ
+403 NIFASQYQ

>member
-1 MIKILLLIDYSSEFD
+1 MKRDMENKNILPANPEDSVPELKILCQKAVDLIDRARNTAIREVN
-16 RKLLRGLVQYSKEN
+16 LVQLLTYYTLGKWIVEVQQGGSGRAKYGKRVLETLSDALNHVFGKGYSVSTLTNIRKFYEIYKNRISAPMVTDFSEPNSQPLVTKFGNDVPFRLSWTHYLILMRIQNEEERDFYEQLAIQEN
-30 GPWLFYRLPSYYS
+30 WGKRELSRQYGSSLYERML
-43 AMHGEQGILK
+43 
-53 WAKEWKADAII
+53 I
-64 GQWNNDTIDLQKELN
+64 GK
-79 IPVVLQNYH
+79 
-88 HRSVTYSNLTGGY
+88 
-101 KGTGRMA
+101 
-108 AQFFAKRMFRNFA
+108 
-121 YFGVKGVVW
+121 
-130 SDERC
+130 
-135 EGYRQEVKRIGG
+135 
-147 EFFSFE
+147 
-153 SDKQED
+153 DKQQ
-159 EIRME
+159 ILRL
-164 VSQWLQQLPKPVAL
+164 SKK
-178 FCCDDAHALF
+178 
-188 ISETCRMNNIHIPEE
+188 
-203 IALLGVDNDELMC
+203 
-216 NISDP
+216 
-221 PISSIEL
+221 
-228 EVERGGYSIG
+228 G
-238 RLIHQQI
+238 RLA
-245 KKEHGGTFNI
+245 
-255 VINPI
+255 
-260 RIELRQSTEKHN
+260 EKPADLV
-272 IKDPYILE
+272 KDPYILE

-403 NIFPSQYQ
+403 NIFASQYQ

>member
-1 MIKILLLIDYSSEFD
+1 MERDMENKNILPANPEDSVPELKLLCQKAVDLIDRARNTAIREVN
-16 RKLLRGLVQYSKEN
+16 LVQLLTYYTLGKWIVEVQQGGSGRAKYGKRVLETLSDALNHAFGKGYSVSTLTNIRK
-30 GPWLFYRLPSYYS
+30 FYEIYKNRISAPMVTDFAEPNPQPLVTKFGNDVPFRLSWTHYL
-43 AMHGEQGILK
+43 ILMR
-53 WAKEWKADAII
+53 I
-64 GQWNNDTIDLQKELN
+64 
-79 IPVVLQNYH
+79 QNE
-88 HRSVTYSNLTGGY
+88 
-101 KGTGRMA
+101 
-108 AQFFAKRMFRNFA
+108 
-121 YFGVKGVVW
+121 
-130 SDERC
+130 DERDFY
-135 EGYRQEVKRIGG
+135 EQLAIQENWGKRELSRQYGSSLYERMLIGK
-147 EFFSFE
+147 
-153 SDKQED
+153 DKQQ
-159 EIRME
+159 ILRL
-164 VSQWLQQLPKPVAL
+164 SKK
-178 FCCDDAHALF
+178 
-188 ISETCRMNNIHIPEE
+188 
-203 IALLGVDNDELMC
+203 
-216 NISDP
+216 
-221 PISSIEL
+221 
-228 EVERGGYSIG
+228 G
-238 RLIHQQI
+238 RLA
-245 KKEHGGTFNI
+245 
-255 VINPI
+255 
-260 RIELRQSTEKHN
+260 EKPADLV
-272 IKDPYILE
+272 KDPYILE

-403 NIFPSQYQ
+403 NIFASQYQ

>member
-1 MIKILLLIDYSSEFD
+1 MERDMENKNILPANPEDSVPELKLLCQKAVDLIDRARNTAIREVN
-16 RKLLRGLVQYSKEN
+16 LVQLLTYYTLGKWIVEVQQGGSGRAKYGKRVLETLSDALNQAFGKGYSVSTLTNIRK
-30 GPWLFYRLPSYYS
+30 FYEIYKNRISAPLVTDFAEPNPQPLVTKFGNDVPFRLSWTHYL
-43 AMHGEQGILK
+43 ILMR
-53 WAKEWKADAII
+53 I
-64 GQWNNDTIDLQKELN
+64 
-79 IPVVLQNYH
+79 QNE
-88 HRSVTYSNLTGGY
+88 
-101 KGTGRMA
+101 
-108 AQFFAKRMFRNFA
+108 
-121 YFGVKGVVW
+121 
-130 SDERC
+130 DERDFY
-135 EGYRQEVKRIGG
+135 EQLAIQENWGKRELSRQYGSSLYERMLIGK
-147 EFFSFE
+147 
-153 SDKQED
+153 DKQQ
-159 EIRME
+159 ILRL
-164 VSQWLQQLPKPVAL
+164 SKK
-178 FCCDDAHALF
+178 
-188 ISETCRMNNIHIPEE
+188 
-203 IALLGVDNDELMC
+203 
-216 NISDP
+216 
-221 PISSIEL
+221 
-228 EVERGGYSIG
+228 G
-238 RLIHQQI
+238 RLA
-245 KKEHGGTFNI
+245 
-255 VINPI
+255 
-260 RIELRQSTEKHN
+260 EKPADLV
-272 IKDPYILE
+272 KDPYILE

-403 NIFPSQYQ
+403 NIFASQYQ

>member
-1 MIKILLLIDYSSEFD
+1 MERDMENKNILPANPEDSVPELKILCQKAVDLIDRARNTAIREVN
-16 RKLLRGLVQYSKEN
+16 LVQLLTYYTLGKWIVEVQQGGSGRAKYGKRVLETLSDVLNHAFGKGYSVSTLTNIRK
-30 GPWLFYRLPSYYS
+30 FYEIYKNRISAPMVTDFSEPNSQPLVTKFGNDVPFRLSWTHYL
-43 AMHGEQGILK
+43 ILMR
-53 WAKEWKADAII
+53 I
-64 GQWNNDTIDLQKELN
+64 
-79 IPVVLQNYH
+79 QNE
-88 HRSVTYSNLTGGY
+88 
-101 KGTGRMA
+101 
-108 AQFFAKRMFRNFA
+108 
-121 YFGVKGVVW
+121 
-130 SDERC
+130 DERDFY
-135 EGYRQEVKRIGG
+135 EQLAFQENWGKRELSRQYGSSLYERMLIGK
-147 EFFSFE
+147 
-153 SDKQED
+153 DKQQ
-159 EIRME
+159 ILRL
-164 VSQWLQQLPKPVAL
+164 SKK
-178 FCCDDAHALF
+178 
-188 ISETCRMNNIHIPEE
+188 
-203 IALLGVDNDELMC
+203 
-216 NISDP
+216 
-221 PISSIEL
+221 
-228 EVERGGYSIG
+228 G
-238 RLIHQQI
+238 RLA
-245 KKEHGGTFNI
+245 
-255 VINPI
+255 
-260 RIELRQSTEKHN
+260 EKPADLV
-272 IKDPYILE
+272 KDPYILE

-403 NIFPSQYQ
+403 NIFASQYQ

-426 WIEEETGGEDD
+426 WIEEEIGGEDD

>member
-1 MIKILLLIDYSSEFD
+1 MERDMENKNILPANPEDSVPDLTILCQKAVDLIDRARNTAIREVN
-16 RKLLRGLVQYSKEN
+16 LVQLLTYYTLGKWIVEVQQGGSGRAKYGKRVLETLSDALNHVFGKGYSVSTLTNIRK
-30 GPWLFYRLPSYYS
+30 FYEIYKNRISAPLVTDFSEPNPQPLVTKFGNDVPFRLSWTHYL
-43 AMHGEQGILK
+43 ILMR
-53 WAKEWKADAII
+53 I
-64 GQWNNDTIDLQKELN
+64 
-79 IPVVLQNYH
+79 QNE
-88 HRSVTYSNLTGGY
+88 
-101 KGTGRMA
+101 
-108 AQFFAKRMFRNFA
+108 
-121 YFGVKGVVW
+121 
-130 SDERC
+130 DERDFY
-135 EGYRQEVKRIGG
+135 ERLAIQENWGKRELSRQYGSSLYERMLIGK
-147 EFFSFE
+147 
-153 SDKQED
+153 DKQQ
-159 EIRME
+159 ILRL
-164 VSQWLQQLPKPVAL
+164 SKK
-178 FCCDDAHALF
+178 
-188 ISETCRMNNIHIPEE
+188 
-203 IALLGVDNDELMC
+203 
-216 NISDP
+216 
-221 PISSIEL
+221 
-228 EVERGGYSIG
+228 G
-238 RLIHQQI
+238 RLA
-245 KKEHGGTFNI
+245 
-255 VINPI
+255 
-260 RIELRQSTEKHN
+260 EKPADLV
-272 IKDPYILE
+272 KDPYILE

-403 NIFPSQYQ
+403 NIFASQYQ

>member
-1 MIKILLLIDYSSEFD
+1 MERDMENKNILPANPEDSVPELKILCQKAVDLIDRARNTAIREVN
-16 RKLLRGLVQYSKEN
+16 LVQLLTYYTLGKWIVEVQQGGSGRAKYGKRVLETLSDALNHVFGKGYSVSTLTNIRK
-30 GPWLFYRLPSYYS
+30 FYEIYKNRISAPLVTDFSEPNPQPLVTKFGNDVPFRLSWTHYL
-43 AMHGEQGILK
+43 ILMR
-53 WAKEWKADAII
+53 I
-64 GQWNNDTIDLQKELN
+64 
-79 IPVVLQNYH
+79 QNE
-88 HRSVTYSNLTGGY
+88 
-101 KGTGRMA
+101 
-108 AQFFAKRMFRNFA
+108 
-121 YFGVKGVVW
+121 
-130 SDERC
+130 DERDFY
-135 EGYRQEVKRIGG
+135 EQLAIQENWGKRELSRQYGSSLYERMLIGKG
-147 EFFSFE
+147 
-153 SDKQED
+153 KQQ
-159 EIRME
+159 ILRL
-164 VSQWLQQLPKPVAL
+164 SKK
-178 FCCDDAHALF
+178 
-188 ISETCRMNNIHIPEE
+188 
-203 IALLGVDNDELMC
+203 
-216 NISDP
+216 
-221 PISSIEL
+221 
-228 EVERGGYSIG
+228 G
-238 RLIHQQI
+238 RLA
-245 KKEHGGTFNI
+245 
-255 VINPI
+255 
-260 RIELRQSTEKHN
+260 EKPADLV
-272 IKDPYILE
+272 KDPYILE

-348 LKTEKLKHQDLGQMQ
+348 LKTEKLKHQHLGQMQ

-403 NIFPSQYQ
+403 NIFASQYQ

>member
-1 MIKILLLIDYSSEFD
+1 MEREMENKNILPANPEDPVPELKLLCQKAVDLIDRARNTAIREVN
-16 RKLLRGLVQYSKEN
+16 LVQLLTYYTLGKWIVEVQQGGSGRAKYGKRVLETLSDALNHAFGKGYSVSTLTNIRK
-30 GPWLFYRLPSYYS
+30 FYKIYKNRISAPMVTDFSEPNSQPLVTKFGNDVPFRLSWTHYL
-43 AMHGEQGILK
+43 ILMR
-53 WAKEWKADAII
+53 I
-64 GQWNNDTIDLQKELN
+64 
-79 IPVVLQNYH
+79 QNE
-88 HRSVTYSNLTGGY
+88 
-101 KGTGRMA
+101 
-108 AQFFAKRMFRNFA
+108 
-121 YFGVKGVVW
+121 
-130 SDERC
+130 DERVFY
-135 EGYRQEVKRIGG
+135 EQLAIQENWGKRELSRQYGSSLYERMLIGK
-147 EFFSFE
+147 
-153 SDKQED
+153 DKQQ
-159 EIRME
+159 ILRL
-164 VSQWLQQLPKPVAL
+164 SK
-178 FCCDDAHALF
+178 
-188 ISETCRMNNIHIPEE
+188 N
-203 IALLGVDNDELMC
+203 
-216 NISDP
+216 
-221 PISSIEL
+221 
-228 EVERGGYSIG
+228 G
-238 RLIHQQI
+238 RLA
-245 KKEHGGTFNI
+245 
-255 VINPI
+255 
-260 RIELRQSTEKHN
+260 EKPADLV
-272 IKDPYILE
+272 KDPYILE

-371 YEKTDFENPTIGI
+371 YEKADFENPTIGI

-403 NIFPSQYQ
+403 NIFASQYQ

>member
-1 MIKILLLIDYSSEFD
+1 MERDMENKNILPENPEDSVPELKILCQKAVDLIDRARNTAIREVN
-16 RKLLRGLVQYSKEN
+16 LVQLLTYYTLGKWIVEVQQGGSGRAKYGKRVLETLSDALNQEFGKGYSVSTLTNIRK
-30 GPWLFYRLPSYYS
+30 FYEIYKSRISPPLVTDFAEQNSQPLVTKFGNDMPFRLSWTHYL
-43 AMHGEQGILK
+43 ILMR
-53 WAKEWKADAII
+53 I
-64 GQWNNDTIDLQKELN
+64 
-79 IPVVLQNYH
+79 QNE
-88 HRSVTYSNLTGGY
+88 
-101 KGTGRMA
+101 
-108 AQFFAKRMFRNFA
+108 
-121 YFGVKGVVW
+121 
-130 SDERC
+130 DERDFY
-135 EGYRQEVKRIGG
+135 EQLAIQENWGKRELSRQYGSSLYERMLIGK
-147 EFFSFE
+147 
-153 SDKQED
+153 DKQQ
-159 EIRME
+159 ILRL
-164 VSQWLQQLPKPVAL
+164 SKK
-178 FCCDDAHALF
+178 
-188 ISETCRMNNIHIPEE
+188 
-203 IALLGVDNDELMC
+203 
-216 NISDP
+216 
-221 PISSIEL
+221 
-228 EVERGGYSIG
+228 G
-238 RLIHQQI
+238 RLA
-245 KKEHGGTFNI
+245 
-255 VINPI
+255 
-260 RIELRQSTEKHN
+260 EKPADLV
-272 IKDPYILE
+272 KDPYILE

-371 YEKTDFENPTIGI
+371 YEKKDFENPTIGI

-403 NIFPSQYQ
+403 NIFASQYQ